1 MCQFPGLL
9 MELNSQKNTSVGH
22 EGIHAFLKFGNIYC
36 SAAAFKSIPLFKSR
50 LGNLAK
56 SVPLATYTGSGLLPE
71 IWVQATGKST

>member
-9 MELNSQKNTSVGH
+9 MELNSQKNTSVGL
-22 EGIHAFLKFGNIYC
+22 EGIQAFLKFGNIYC
-36 SAAAFKSIPLFKSR
+36 WTAAFKSIPPCKSR

-56 SVPLATYTGSGLLPE
+56 SVPLATYIGSGLLPE